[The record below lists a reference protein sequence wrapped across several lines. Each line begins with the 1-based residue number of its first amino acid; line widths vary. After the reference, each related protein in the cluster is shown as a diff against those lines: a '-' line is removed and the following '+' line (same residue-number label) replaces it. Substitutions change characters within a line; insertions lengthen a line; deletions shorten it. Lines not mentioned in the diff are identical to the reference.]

1 MTMHAMDSHEA
12 LELHRAILEALIPF
26 DEIEQ
31 VVLFGSLAK
40 GRARPDSDLD
50 LAVEALRPLTSDK
63 KIAMIEAL
71 ALACSRPVDL
81 VDLKTAGQPI
91 LTQIITSGVR
101 LKGSD
106 SAWARLV
113 YRNIIDN
120 EDFVPLQQR
129 ILRARQ
135 AAWIKS

>member
-1 MTMHAMDSHEA
+1 MQAGQNDEDHER
-12 LELHRAILEALIPF
+12 HRAILNALAPF
-26 DEIEQ
+26 DEIDQ

-40 GRARPDSDLD
+40 GTGRPDSDLD
-50 LAVEALRPLTSDK
+50 IAVESRRPLTSAQ
-63 KIAMIEAL
+63 KIDMIEAL
-71 ALACSRPVDL
+71 ALASSRPVDL
-81 VDLKTAGQPI
+81 VDLRTAGQPL
-91 LTQIITSGVR
+91 LTQIVVSGVR

-106 SAWARLV
+106 SAWAGLV

-135 AAWIKS
+135 AAWINP

>member
-1 MTMHAMDSHEA
+1 MDAAENCDGTELCQSILQA
-12 LELHRAILEALIPF
+12 LNDFP
-26 DEIEQ
+26 DIEQ

-40 GRARPDSDLD
+40 GTARPDSDLD
-50 LAVEALRPLTSDK
+50 VAVEGKQPLTSEQ

-81 VDLKTAGQPI
+81 VDLRTAGQPL
-91 LTQIITSGVR
+91 LTQIVTSGTR
-101 LKGSD
+101 LKGSNT
-106 SAWARLV
+106 AWASLV

-135 AAWIKS
+135 RAWINS

>member
-1 MTMHAMDSHEA
+1 MNA
-12 LELHRAILEALIPF
+12 LECHDGAVLRRTILQALEEF
-26 DEIEQ
+26 GDIEQ

-50 LAVEALRPLTSDK
+50 VAVEAGQPLTGAQ

-81 VDLKTAGQPI
+81 VDLRTAGQPL
-91 LTQIITSGVR
+91 LTQIVTSGVR

-106 SAWARLV
+106 AAWARLV

>member
-1 MTMHAMDSHEA
+1 MRAVPNQEDS
-12 LELHRAILEALIPF
+12 ELHRALLQALVPF
-26 DEIEQ
+26 EELEQ

-50 LAVEALRPLTSDK
+50 IAVECRHPLTSEQRM
-63 KIAMIEAL
+63 AMIEAL
-71 ALACSRPVDL
+71 ALASSRPVDL
-81 VDLKTAGQPI
+81 VDLRTAGQPL
-91 LTQIITSGVR
+91 LTQIVKSGVR
-101 LKGSD
+101 LQGSD
-106 SAWARLV
+106 AAWARLV

-135 AAWIKS
+135 AAWIKP

>member
-1 MTMHAMDSHEA
+1 MQAGQNDEDHER
-12 LELHRAILEALIPF
+12 HRAILNALAPF

-40 GRARPDSDLD
+40 GTGRPDSDLD
-50 LAVEALRPLTSDK
+50 IAVESRRPLTSAQ
-63 KIAMIEAL
+63 KIDMIEAL
-71 ALACSRPVDL
+71 ALASSRPVDL
-81 VDLKTAGQPI
+81 VDLRTAGQPL
-91 LTQIITSGVR
+91 LTQIVVSGVR

-106 SAWARLV
+106 SAWAGLV

-135 AAWIKS
+135 AAWINP

>member
-1 MTMHAMDSHEA
+1 MQAGQNDEDHER
-12 LELHRAILEALIPF
+12 HRAILNALAPF
-26 DEIEQ
+26 DEIDQ

-40 GRARPDSDLD
+40 GKGRPDSDLD
-50 LAVEALRPLTSDK
+50 IAVESRRPLTSAQ
-63 KIAMIEAL
+63 KIDMIEAL
-71 ALACSRPVDL
+71 ALASSRPVDL
-81 VDLKTAGQPI
+81 VDLRTAGQPL
-91 LTQIITSGVR
+91 LTQIVVSGVR

-106 SAWARLV
+106 SAWAGLV

-135 AAWIKS
+135 AAWINT

>member
-1 MTMHAMDSHEA
+1 MQSLPGHPDR
-12 LELHRAILEALIPF
+12 ELHRAILEALDGF
-26 DEIEQ
+26 GEVEQ
-31 VVLFGSLAK
+31 VVLFGSMAE

-50 LAVEALRPLTSDK
+50 VAVEGPRPLSSQQKMTLT
-63 KIAMIEAL
+63 EAL
-71 ALACSRPVDL
+71 ALASSRPVDL
-81 VDLKTAGQPI
+81 VDLCTAGQPL
-91 LTQIITSGVR
+91 LTRIVTTGLR

-106 SAWARLV
+106 AAWARLI

-135 AAWIKS
+135 AAWINS

>member
-1 MTMHAMDSHEA
+1 MHAMDKREDLA
-12 LELHRAILEALIPF
+12 LHQAILQALLPF

-50 LAVEALRPLTSDK
+50 LAVEAARPLTSDK

-81 VDLKTAGQPI
+81 VDLKTAGQPL
-91 LTQIITSGVR
+91 LTQIVTSGIR

-129 ILRARQ
+129 ILKARQ
-135 AAWIKS
+135 AAWINS

>member
-1 MTMHAMDSHEA
+1 MPSTHRRDDI
-12 LELHRAILEALIPF
+12 ELHQLILRALAPF
-26 DEIEQ
+26 EEIEQ

-50 LAVEALRPLTSDK
+50 LAVEARRPLTSDK
-63 KIAMIEAL
+63 KIVLIEAL

-81 VDLKTAGQPI
+81 VDLKTAGQPL
-91 LTQIITSGVR
+91 LTQIVTSGVR

-129 ILRARQ
+129 ILKARQ
-135 AAWIKS
+135 AAWINS

>member
-1 MTMHAMDSHEA
+1 MQAGQNDEDHER
-12 LELHRAILEALIPF
+12 HRAILNALAPF
-26 DEIEQ
+26 DEIDQ

-40 GRARPDSDLD
+40 GKGRPDSDLD
-50 LAVEALRPLTSDK
+50 IAVESRRPLTSAQ
-63 KIAMIEAL
+63 KIDMIEAL
-71 ALACSRPVDL
+71 ALASSRPVDL
-81 VDLKTAGQPI
+81 VDLRTAGQPL
-91 LTQIITSGVR
+91 LTQIVVSGVR

-106 SAWARLV
+106 SAWAGLV

-135 AAWIKS
+135 AAWINP

>member
-1 MTMHAMDSHEA
+1 MDVIENCDGAGLNQSILHALDDFE
-12 LELHRAILEALIPF
+12 
-26 DEIEQ
+26 DIEQ
-31 VVLFGSLAK
+31 IVLFGSLAK
-40 GRARPDSDLD
+40 GTARPDSDLD
-50 LAVEALRPLTSDK
+50 VALEGKKPLTSEQ

-71 ALACSRPVDL
+71 ALASSRPVDL
-81 VDLKTAGQPI
+81 VDLRTAGQPL
-91 LTQIITSGVR
+91 LTQIVTSGVR

-106 SAWARLV
+106 SAWASLV

-135 AAWIKS
+135 AAWINS

>member
-1 MTMHAMDSHEA
+1 MRAMPNQEDS
-12 LELHRAILEALIPF
+12 ELYRAIQQALAPF
-26 DEIEQ
+26 EELEQ

-50 LAVEALRPLTSDK
+50 IAVESRHPLTSEQK
-63 KIAMIEAL
+63 MAMIEAL

-81 VDLKTAGQPI
+81 VDLRTAGQPL

-106 SAWARLV
+106 AAWARLV

-129 ILRARQ
+129 ILRTRQ
-135 AAWIKS
+135 AAWINI

>member
-1 MTMHAMDSHEA
+1 MHDMVNRKESD
-12 LELHRAILEALIPF
+12 LHRTILQALAPF

-31 VVLFGSLAK
+31 VVLFGSLAR

-50 LAVEALRPLTSDK
+50 LAVEALRPLTSDE

-81 VDLKTAGQPI
+81 VDLKTAGQPL
-91 LTQIITSGVR
+91 LTQVVISGVR

-106 SAWARLV
+106 TAWARLV

-129 ILRARQ
+129 ILKARQ
-135 AAWIKS
+135 AAWINS